1 MLVEFKHGLITEEC
15 DACVQHRPHIRHL
28 TESTLKK
35 KLNKKHWLWYEFT
48 GDAKNAKLFPRL
60 RKSVFCKASE
70 WKTRL
75 LLDAI
80 FLLLFFLNTAIKNS
94 DEVMC
99 LSVRCKNRNATT
111 GKRSRLL
118 SSGWEPSI
126 HLQHSATKNS
136 CNLMI
141 CPTWTSQNPTQWQE

>member
-15 DACVQHRPHIRHL
+15 DACVQHRPHTRHL

-35 KLNKKHWLWYEFT
+35 NKTK
-48 GDAKNAKLFPRL
+48 KNTDSDTSLPEMQKMPNYFQDSEKVCFVKRANERHDSSLMLF
-60 RKSVFCKASE
+60 F
-70 WKTRL
+70 
-75 LLDAI
+75 
-80 FLLLFFLNTAIKNS
+80 FFFFLNTAIKNS

-99 LSVRCKNRNATT
+99 LSVRRNATT
-111 GKRSRLL
+111 VKRSRLL